1 MKKILLLISFFV
13 FWIATA
19 VAQQVEISGTQRRLS
34 GRNAELESQKVK
46 IAKTMTIVSVTGNNN
61 GFWITKNG
69 KSEKAFWTEKQT
81 SDAVGYKLS
90 KGEYQVFPNLKT
102 DENLAT
108 VTIKLK

>member
-46 IAKTMTIVSVTGNNN
+46 IAKTMTIVSVT
-61 GFWITKNG
+61 
-69 KSEKAFWTEKQT
+69 
-81 SDAVGYKLS
+81 
-90 KGEYQVFPNLKT
+90 
-102 DENLAT
+102 
-108 VTIKLK
+108 